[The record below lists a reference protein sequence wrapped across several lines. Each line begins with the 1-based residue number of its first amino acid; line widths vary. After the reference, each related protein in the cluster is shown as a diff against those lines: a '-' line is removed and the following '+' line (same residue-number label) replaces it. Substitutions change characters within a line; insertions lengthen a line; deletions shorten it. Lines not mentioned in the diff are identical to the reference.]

1 MKLCDVF
8 TIMEKYLDDLVIPVE
23 SKKTNVDRAY
33 TFLNAFLDDADDDSN
48 PIYLKDPDYIRKV
61 YRGAE
66 PLPSDCAKFY
76 YAHLSSMAFEDFISD
91 IEDSVMI
98 NMIEELK
105 NYDEFI
111 SVSNFA
117 DAFTNV
123 VKDVLYNILNFS
135 KSSSIRYA
143 EFIGGNRVKIGNK
156 TLNIPA
162 ELITPDTVQARENRY
177 VDALLE
183 VYSHDTNTETH
194 TVTDLEKLSPK
205 YTKHFK
211 LQRQVFYRAES
222 VLHQIRDTFN
232 DGTAEFNAVK
242 NETYDGIRVKLL
254 EPYDS
259 GYDKINNVLEHVTVL
274 NYSKSYLGRPNN
286 GLIGPSEKQGIVHM
300 LVNDGTIEWLVDDET
315 V

>member
-1 MKLCDVF
+1 M
-8 TIMEKYLDDLVIPVE
+8 
-23 SKKTNVDRAY
+23 
-33 TFLNAFLDDADDDSN
+33 
-48 PIYLKDPDYIRKV
+48 
-61 YRGAE
+61 
-66 PLPSDCAKFY
+66 CA
-76 YAHLSSMAFEDFISD
+76 ISD
-91 IEDSVMI
+91 
-98 NMIEELK
+98 NM
-105 NYDEFI
+105 
-111 SVSNFA
+111 
-117 DAFTNV
+117 

-242 NETYDGIRVKLL
+242 NETYDGIKVKLL